1 MTTSKLLSANGSFSQ
16 SPATK
21 RTPSSFFSLL
31 SLSSFLTGLCP
42 YYSLSVIATPFP
54 RPVIRHFIF
63 FMCPNHFF
71 QKPLRLFHR
80 PASRFCFFPPPFTV
94 IFNAVSLLKYQHNK
108 PAVIAAITT
117 YASDTAPLFTSTC
130 FHVFTYGIPFSSGMA
145 QNLLCP
151 TQSLSITMPSYQFIT
166 SRNKSDCQYADGKSC
181 ARFHSPMNRNSEANI
196 IRRNGIIKHLF
207 VLRHIK
213 SSGSVHFTDQ
223 LFFSSNL

>member
-1 MTTSKLLSANGSFSQ
+1 MEQVTTSKLLSANGSFSQ

-117 YASDTAPLFTSTC
+117 YASDTAPSLQAPASMSLHTVYLLVLEWPRIYCVPPKACRSRCRRTS
-130 FHVFTYGIPFSSGMA
+130 SSPQGTKATANM
-145 QNLLCP
+145 P
-151 TQSLSITMPSYQFIT
+151 TESPAHGST
-166 SRNKSDCQYADGKSC
+166 
-181 ARFHSPMNRNSEANI
+181 AR
-196 IRRNGIIKHLF
+196 
-207 VLRHIK
+207 
-213 SSGSVHFTDQ
+213 
-223 LFFSSNL
+223 